1 MKILVLNCG
10 SSSIKYQLIN
20 IDANNNS
27 TVMAKGLLE
36 RIGLEMGEFTH
47 KYNGE
52 KYYEQTPIA
61 DHTAG
66 IKMVLK
72 ALTDPKMGVI
82 KDLKEIEAVGNRVAH
97 GGELFKASALVNDD
111 VIEKIKSLM
120 ELAPLHTPGNLAGI
134 YAMREVLPNVPQAV
148 VFDTAFHQTLPPKSF
163 LYGLPYEYY
172 QKYHLRRYGF
182 HGTSHGFVAEKA
194 AKMIGKDWKDL
205 KIISCHLGSGASIA
219 AIDHGKSVDT
229 TMGLTALEGLIMGSR
244 PGDID
249 PGAVLYIVE
258 KELAEGK
265 TMKDITNI
273 FYKKSGLVG
282 ISGGKQDMRDIRA
295 GRDAGDER
303 STYAFD
309 MFAQR
314 VKRYIGGYMA
324 EMGGCDI
331 LLFTGGI
338 GENAWFMRHPIL
350 ENMECLG
357 IKVDMALN
365 DKIMGEDAVIS
376 TPDSK
381 VTTIVVTTDEEYVI
395 AMDTMN
401 LVLGKEFRIGILL

>member
-47 KYNGE
+47 KYNGQ
-52 KYYEQTPIA
+52 KHYEQTPIA

-66 IKMVLK
+66 IRMVLK
-72 ALTDPKMGVI
+72 ALTDPEMGVI

-244 PGDID
+244 PGDVD

-350 ENMECLG
+350 DNMECLG
-357 IKVDMALN
+357 IKVDMEKN

-395 AMDTMN
+395 AMDTMK
-401 LVLGKEFRIGILL
+401 LVQGK

>member
-47 KYNGE
+47 KYNGQ
-52 KYYEQTPIA
+52 KHYEQTPIA

-66 IKMVLK
+66 IRMVLK
-72 ALTDPKMGVI
+72 ALTDPEMGVI

-229 TMGLTALEGLIMGSR
+229 SMGLTALEGLIMGSR
-244 PGDID
+244 PGDVD

-357 IKVDMALN
+357 IKVDMEKN

-395 AMDTMN
+395 AMDTMK
-401 LVLGKEFRIGILL
+401 LVQGK